1 MPSTDVRRDPRR
13 ELARPGPIGLV
24 IRVILGAAS
33 VYALVELLTK
43 WDVFRDKNLIESD
56 FWFVTLFTLCLLPD
70 VFNIALRRRWGAW
83 PLVVS
88 LAGGVVLGAAGH
100 VVSGDIWTVP
110 LALWVYAGDVLVF
123 GALVLSF
130 PLAIVMRTPGC
141 EFNAVPR
148 LIAHL
153 RGTADEKTRHCILG
167 IDLLDR
173 WGATRRDAIKP

>member
-56 FWFVTLFTLCLLPD
+56 FWFVT
-70 VFNIALRRRWGAW
+70 
-83 PLVVS
+83 
-88 LAGGVVLGAAGH
+88 H
-100 VVSGDIWTVP
+100 
-110 LALWVYAGDVLVF
+110 
-123 GALVLSF
+123 
-130 PLAIVMRTPGC
+130 
-141 EFNAVPR
+141 
-148 LIAHL
+148 
-153 RGTADEKTRHCILG
+153 
-167 IDLLDR
+167 DLLDR